1 MLGDVE
7 LVAFDAA
14 PVTRGC
20 ALDLA
25 RQPGHAPHRVQRQL
39 VAVQVVQHHHVEGR
53 GGGALLLE
61 APHMEVGMVVAAVGQ
76 PVHQRRV
83 AMEGKNH
90 RAVGGEQG
98 VEIPVVQAMRV
109 FGLRLQ
115 DHQVDHV
122 DDTDADAGHIVAQQ
136 HYRCQRLQRG
146 HVAGTRHHH
155 IGRLV
160 AGGVFGTGP
169 VPHAGAGRAVAHGSV
184 HVQPLPRRLLASH
197 DDIDIVAAAQ
207 AMVGHRQ
214 QAVGVGRQVDAHH
227 IGRLVG
233 HMVHKARVLVRQA
246 VVVLPPDMRGE
257 QNVQRRNG
265 CTPRDLAADFQPF
278 GMLVEHRIDDVDEGL
293 VAREQ
298 AMAPGQQVALQ
309 PAFAQVL
316 AQHLHHAAFGAEVG
330 VVCHRLGHPGFA

>member
-1 MLGDVE
+1 
-7 LVAFDAA
+7 
-14 PVTRGC
+14 
-20 ALDLA
+20 
-25 RQPGHAPHRVQRQL
+25 
-39 VAVQVVQHHHVEGR
+39 
-53 GGGALLLE
+53 
-61 APHMEVGMVVAAVGQ
+61 MVVAAVGQ

-115 DHQVDHV
+115 DHQIDHV
-122 DDTDADAGHIVAQQ
+122 DDTDADAGHVVAQQ
-136 HYRCQRLQRG
+136 HYRRQCLQRG
-146 HVAGTRHHH
+146 NVAGARHHH
-155 IGRLV
+155 IGVLV
-160 AGGVFGTGP
+160 AGRVFGTRP
-169 VPHAGAGRAVAHGSV
+169 FPHAGAGSAMAHGSV
-184 HVQPLPRRLLASH
+184 HVQPLPRGLLASH
-197 DDIDIVAAAQ
+197 DDIDVVAAAQ

-233 HMVHKARVLVRQA
+233 HMVHEAGVLVRQA

-257 QNVQRRNG
+257 QNVQRCNG
-265 CTPRDLAADFQPF
+265 CTPRDLAADFQPL

-316 AQHLHHAAFGAEVG
+316 AQHLHYAAFGAEVD